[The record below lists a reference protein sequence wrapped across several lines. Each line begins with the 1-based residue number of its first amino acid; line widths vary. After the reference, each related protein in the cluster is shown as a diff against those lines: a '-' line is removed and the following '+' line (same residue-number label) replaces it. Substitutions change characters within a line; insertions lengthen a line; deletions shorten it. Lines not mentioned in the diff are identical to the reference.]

1 MSIYLATYDSL
12 REAADKMKRT
22 ALFHRIDNVLDQAR
36 INADDTVYLE
46 KNHCDWNEMAVN
58 TIEGI
63 LSYHNDKAVIA
74 WFVRRGVRP

>member
-1 MSIYLATYDSL
+1 MSIYFATYDSL
-12 REAADKMKRT
+12 RKAADKMKRT
-22 ALFHRIDNVLDQAR
+22 RVYDGVDHVLDSAR

-46 KNHCDWNEMAVN
+46 KNYCDWNEMAINSV
-58 TIEGI
+58 ESI